1 MQGFFTI
8 FKKDLRGFYTSPVFY
23 VVALLV
29 AIVMSWVFPIQLNIF
44 NQMTKNAMFQ
54 QGMPQQQMNIHYGL
68 FIRHLS
74 YLNLMLIF
82 VVPALTMRLLSE
94 EKKMRTFDLLLT
106 SPVTSIQIVLGKY
119 LAALGAIGGIVLMA
133 FLYCAFTGFFAKFSW
148 PLLIVAFVGIF
159 LVGAVYVAMDLF
171 CSSLTESGIA
181 SFVMA
186 VILNIGIW
194 FVGIGAEVVDS
205 QTARQVF
212 EHISLNGHLSAF
224 VEGTLRTSALIFLA
238 SVIGLFMFLSE
249 RVIEAHRWR

>member
-133 FLYCAFTGFFAKFSW
+133 FLYCAITGFFAKFSW

-186 VILNIGIW
+186 VILNVGIW